1 LLPALCCGSN
11 TRNIFWKVGIA
22 DMKFCKLF
30 ILIAVSIIPVGCR
43 SQTAPPL
50 NSSDVEMIF
59 WEQQSWEAG
68 GGRSRLTIW
77 VDGRSKVVVVP
88 DEYFQPNS
96 ERLHLR
102 DGWVMEQGEKGLYF
116 VRANVFPQ
124 NVAKDKFNQALAA
137 GIGLLQ
143 TFKPGYVDGSGTVV
157 GVQINGELKETV
169 IPMFLDQHRGSA
181 NHRRFI
187 AVSKV
192 LSDFDRHAYDIQ
204 D

>member
-1 LLPALCCGSN
+1 
-11 TRNIFWKVGIA
+11 
-22 DMKFCKLF
+22 
-30 ILIAVSIIPVGCR
+30 
-43 SQTAPPL
+43 
-50 NSSDVEMIF
+50 MIF
-59 WEQQSWEAG
+59 WEHQSWEAG
-68 GGRSRLTIW
+68 GGRSRLTLW
-77 VDGRSKVVVVP
+77 ADGRSEVVVVP
-88 DEYFQPNS
+88 DAYFQPNS
-96 ERLHLR
+96 VKLRLR
-102 DGWVMEQGEKGLYF
+102 DGWVMKQGKNGLYF

-181 NHRRFI
+181 NHQRFI

-192 LSDFDRHAYDIQ
+192 LSDFDRNAYDTH

>member
-1 LLPALCCGSN
+1 
-11 TRNIFWKVGIA
+11 
-22 DMKFCKLF
+22 MKFSKLF
-30 ILIAVSIIPVGCR
+30 ILIAFSIIPVSCR
-43 SQTAPPL
+43 SQTAPSL
-50 NSSDVEMIF
+50 NPSDVEMIF
-59 WEQQSWEAG
+59 WEHQSWEAG

-77 VDGRSKVVVVP
+77 ADGRSEVMLVP
-88 DEYFQPNS
+88 DEYFRPNS
-96 ERLHLR
+96 EELHLR
-102 DGWVMEQGEKGLYF
+102 DGWVKEQGANGLYF

-137 GIGLLQ
+137 GICLLQ

-181 NHRRFI
+181 NHQRFI

-192 LSDFDRHAYDIQ
+192 LSDFDRHAYDIH